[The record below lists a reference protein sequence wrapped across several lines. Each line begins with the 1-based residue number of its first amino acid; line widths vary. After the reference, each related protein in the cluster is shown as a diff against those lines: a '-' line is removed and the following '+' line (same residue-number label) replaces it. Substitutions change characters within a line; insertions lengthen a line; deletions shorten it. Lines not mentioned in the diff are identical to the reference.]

1 MFDPGPFS
9 QASCHFPAQEQ
20 PSKRPRLTPYEEP
33 HILAAKARGAP
44 PKQLPEFQD
53 LLVDDFASGKA
64 SATRVTC
71 FDFFITKFYN
81 KLIIYSHIIHI
92 LDVYYIIH
100 VTTQDSI
107 MDG

>member
-53 LLVDDFASGKA
+53 LLVDDFASGLLVDDFASGKA

-71 FDFFITKFYN
+71 FDFLSPNF
-81 KLIIYSHIIHI
+81 
-92 LDVYYIIH
+92 
-100 VTTQDSI
+100 TTN
-107 MDG
+107 